1 MREMTRLRETL
12 DGELLM
18 EGDVGYDDARRPAGA
33 PHRDVHPL
41 AVIRCRSV
49 DDVVRSVRA
58 AAEVGAHL
66 APRGGGHCFIG
77 SSSTDGVV
85 LDMSGLAGIEVAHD
99 GTAAIG
105 AGARLG
111 GVYSALQAHG
121 RTLPAGC
128 GRTVGIAGLTLGGGI
143 GLLGRAH
150 GLTCDSL
157 VSAVVVLPG
166 GRVVQCDETHE
177 PELFWALRGAGGG
190 RFGVIASLVFSTLA
204 EPEAIPIDIELPEA
218 DLPALVVAWQVRA
231 PDAPPGLTVDLTV
244 ESSPAGV
251 TARLFG
257 ASLLPASDTFEHLR
271 TLLATAGCADVRES
285 PLAAPARFHRLKQ
298 SLAERDADDGSAVR
312 IRSEFFATR
321 MSHGLIVDLL
331 DALAHPSQ
339 TSRRLT
345 FTAMGGAYDRTPP
358 EATAF
363 AHRGQRFLLEHV
375 GDVGDDDWIDD
386 SWSIAHAEGSGRVYP
401 NFPDAAL
408 ADPATAYHAQ
418 NAERIAEAEAAYDPH
433 GLFRSPTP
441 DTPKE
446 RS

>member
-12 DGELLM
+12 DGELVM
-18 EGDVGYDDARRPAGA
+18 AGDVGYDDARRPAGA

-49 DDVVRSVRA
+49 NDVVRSVRA
-58 AAEVGAHL
+58 ASEIGAHL
-66 APRGGGHCFIG
+66 APRGGGHCFVG
-77 SSSTDGVV
+77 SSSTEGIV
-85 LDMSGLAGIEVAHD
+85 LDTSGLGGIEVADD
-99 GTAAIG
+99 GTAVIG
-105 AGARLG
+105 AGAVLG
-111 GVYSALQAHG
+111 EVYSALQARG

-128 GRTVGIAGLTLGGGI
+128 GRTVGIAGLALGGGI

-157 VSAVVVLPG
+157 VSAVVVLAD
-166 GRVVQCDETHE
+166 GRVVHCDETHE

-190 RFGVIASLVFSTLA
+190 RFGIVTSLVFSTLA
-204 EPEAIPIDIELPEA
+204 EPEAIRIDIELPEA
-218 DLPALVVAWQVRA
+218 DLPALVAAWQEQA
-231 PDAPPGLTVDLTV
+231 PDAPHGLTVDLTV
-244 ESSPAGV
+244 ESSSAGV

-257 ASLLPASDTFEHLR
+257 ASLLPASGTFEHLR
-271 TLLATAGCADVRES
+271 TLLAAAGGADAHR
-285 PLAAPARFHRLKQ
+285 PALAEPAPFRRLKQ
-298 SLAERDADDGSAVR
+298 TLAERDAHDGSAVR

-375 GDVGDDDWIDD
+375 GDDGDDDWIDD

-433 GLFRSPTP
+433 GLFRSRTP